1 MEDPQDPSTLISGD
15 ASIRKTKA
23 VKLPKEVVNLSN
35 NRLKEHITSAS
46 IKFYHDEPKDLQV
59 QAVSALVQGENYFLR
74 AGTGYG
80 KTRISEMYYM
90 LFKSKVVVLV
100 LNPLD
105 SLGND
110 QLVKIRVINLTKMT
124 LNPGIIKKVKK
135 GHYAFVYLS
144 PEVLLNSSLFAEM
157 FFSPEFQNILGLI
170 VIDKAHMIF
179 LWGLVASRQ
188 SKNMSVFTRHEDRAV
203 FRIAY
208 GNIGTRLMST
218 NHVPVLMLSATC
230 RPIAVDSII
239 KNLMLQPWEVTMLN
253 GELTRP
259 EIQFIQVQMK
269 STLKSCD
276 DLLRVFAP
284 HTIVPA
290 NKTVPTIIYSGT
302 RNATFQV
309 MKVVN
314 EAHLTR
320 KHEYDPV
327 DGFIRRY
334 HSCTGDED
342 KEANMADYAD
352 AKFPIMSST
361 MALGLGQNLKRVR
374 CVIHMGRGDPASIAQ
389 MVGRCGRDGK
399 PGLALFFMEATPVG
413 GTCIRVS
420 FAMDSKNGY
429 VPLSVDDP
437 NYRLEQAR
445 ELHVGLPPC
454 DCSICMPLHAQAIL
468 RALPQGD
475 EDHLDALLKDPFSFV
490 IDESIKTLVRKRKSQ
505 RVKGTC
511 KYPTVM
517 AANLSAYLVQCF
529 VEFFDRN

>member
-1 MEDPQDPSTLISGD
+1 
-15 ASIRKTKA
+15 
-23 VKLPKEVVNLSN
+23 
-35 NRLKEHITSAS
+35 
-46 IKFYHDEPKDLQV
+46 
-59 QAVSALVQGENYFLR
+59 
-74 AGTGYG
+74 
-80 KTRISEMYYM
+80 
-90 LFKSKVVVLV
+90 
-100 LNPLD
+100 
-105 SLGND
+105 
-110 QLVKIRVINLTKMT
+110 MT

-334 HSCTGDED
+334 HSCTGNED

-399 PGLALFFMEATPVG
+399 PGLALLFMEAT
-413 GTCIRVS
+413 R
-420 FAMDSKNGY
+420 KNGKNN
-429 VPLSVDDP
+429 VAAFDPKACQGKDD
-437 NYRLEQAR
+437 
-445 ELHVGLPPC
+445 
-454 DCSICMPLHAQAIL
+454 
-468 RALPQGD
+468 
-475 EDHLDALLKDPFSFV
+475 
-490 IDESIKTLVRKRKSQ
+490 
-505 RVKGTC
+505 
-511 KYPTVM
+511 
-517 AANLSAYLVQCF
+517 
-529 VEFFDRN
+529 

>member
-59 QAVSALVQGENYFLR
+59 QAVSALVRGENCFLR

-100 LNPLD
+100 LNP
-105 SLGND
+105 
-110 QLVKIRVINLTKMT
+110 
-124 LNPGIIKKVKK
+124 
-135 GHYAFVYLS
+135 
-144 PEVLLNSSLFAEM
+144 
-157 FFSPEFQNILGLI
+157 
-170 VIDKAHMIF
+170 
-179 LWGLVASRQ
+179 
-188 SKNMSVFTRHEDRAV
+188 
-203 FRIAY
+203 
-208 GNIGTRLMST
+208 
-218 NHVPVLMLSATC
+218 
-230 RPIAVDSII
+230 
-239 KNLMLQPWEVTMLN
+239 
-253 GELTRP
+253 
-259 EIQFIQVQMK
+259 
-269 STLKSCD
+269 
-276 DLLRVFAP
+276 
-284 HTIVPA
+284 
-290 NKTVPTIIYSGT
+290 YSGT

-327 DGFIRRY
+327 NGFIRRY

-352 AKFPIMSST
+352 TKFPIMSST

-399 PGLALFFMEATPVG
+399 PGLALLFMEATRKNGKNNVAAFDPKACQGEDNRMDALAVG

-468 RALPQGD
+468 RALPQVD

-529 VEFFDRN
+529 VEFFDRTLGRTRLLPSHFFGPNQANSVVESINQIRLAEEPNLHLLERLMGGRFFPNHVEFINQSITNWISGDYYQGILAKSEAEHKAMEQEAEQLREQKAVQAAEKQRDAKIAKEMKMDAKRFLMVSKQKEDEKARKAVAAHKKQERQKKAGTTRPAQRFDHNQEEGS